1 MSEQFEKEQ
10 VEQETQNTKS
20 VNEKA
25 VLRVKSS
32 TSPKALAGSI
42 TTTMK
47 EYGHVS
53 LRCIG
58 DGAIGRG
65 AKAAAIASGYLK
77 PIGVDIKLKPYFF
90 ETEIDGEPRTGL
102 SIDIEPE

>member
-1 MSEQFEKEQ
+1 MSEQIKKE
-10 VEQETQNTKS
+10 VPTAES
-20 VNEKA
+20 INEKTI
-25 VLRVKSS
+25 LRVKTS
-32 TSPKALAGSI
+32 TSPKSLAGSI

-65 AKAAAIASGYLK
+65 LKAATIASGYLK
-77 PIGVDIKLKPYFF
+77 PIGVDVKLKPYFF

-102 SIDIEPE
+102 AINIEPE

>member
-1 MSEQFEKEQ
+1 MSEKEEIKT
-10 VEQETQNTKS
+10 VET

-32 TSPKALAGSI
+32 TSPKSLAGSI

-65 AKAAAIASGYLK
+65 TKAAAIASGYLK
-77 PIGVDIKLKPYFF
+77 PIGVDVKLKPHFF
-90 ETEIDGEPRTGL
+90 ETVIDGEPRTG
-102 SIDIEPE
+102 IVINIEPE